1 MSDLIDRESAIVRAC
16 AVIKDD
22 CVAYDVVQAL
32 KALPSAQTDRDIPRK
47 PIEGC
52 SLSGRKKVKEASCPN
67 CNFFLSHFRFYGEG
81 KRITY
86 CEHCGQAIDWEGWE
100 FDE

>member
-1 MSDLIDRESAIVRAC
+1 MSRLIYEEDAID
-16 AVIKDD
+16 AVSGGMCSGWD
-22 CVAYDVVQAL
+22 CDVIDKL
-32 KALPSAQTDRDIPRK
+32 KAVPSAQSDRDIPRK

-52 SLSGRKKVKEASCPN
+52 SLSGRKKVKEATCRN
-67 CNFFLSHFRFYGEG
+67 CNFFLSHYRFYGEG

-100 FDE
+100 WDD